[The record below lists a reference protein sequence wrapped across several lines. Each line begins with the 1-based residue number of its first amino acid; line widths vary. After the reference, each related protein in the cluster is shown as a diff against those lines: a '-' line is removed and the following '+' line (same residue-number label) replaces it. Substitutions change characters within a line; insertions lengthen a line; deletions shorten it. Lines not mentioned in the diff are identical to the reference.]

1 MTLYIEDLMPL
12 MPGTVD
18 TPSVAVIT
26 LPDGSSFQALLS
38 SDVSVQLSNHFGNL
52 LPGTE
57 VLAGLAQAIGAV
69 NIPSWIGASVQG
81 WRGTDPIKF
90 TLDMFLVNYKP
101 HLNYEKSLKKLA
113 SLATVSPSSRTGAL
127 AHVTHQ
133 VHGGYETNAS
143 AFASNVQFFE
153 KSASMYL
160 ESKKDGNV
168 QQDDTRDYL
177 NLTNLGN
184 ETLSRTANF
193 KGTLTIKIGSRF
205 TLKNLIMTS
214 ITITP
219 SVVEVYSH
227 TAGERPK
234 PLYYKISA
242 SFMTC
247 RAALSTDI
255 ALMFQE

>member
-26 LPDGSSFQALLS
+26 LPDKSSFQALLS

-57 VLAGLAQAIGAV
+57 MLAGLAQAIGAV
-69 NIPSWIGASVQG
+69 NIPSWIGASAQG

-113 SLATVSPSSRTGAL
+113 SLATISPSSRTDAL

-133 VHGGYETNAS
+133 VHGGYQTNGS
-143 AFASNVQFFE
+143 AFASNKE
-153 KSASMYL
+153 YL
-160 ESKKDGNV
+160 GKDP
-168 QQDDTRDYL
+168 RDYL
-177 NLTNLGN
+177 KNKPDGNTNPDEQYSNMETLGN
-184 ETLSRTANF
+184 QIIGGAKFT
-193 KGTLTIKIGSRF
+193 GTLTIKIGSRF
-205 TLKNLIMTS
+205 ELSNLIMTS

-219 SVVEVYSH
+219 SVVEVFSP
-227 TAGERPK
+227 TSGERPK
-234 PLYYKISA
+234 PLYYKITA

-247 RAALSTDI
+247 RSALYTDVNS
-255 ALMFQE
+255 MFKE

>member
-26 LPDGSSFQALLS
+26 LPDRSSFQALLS

-57 VLAGLAQAIGAV
+57 MLAGLAQAIGAV

-101 HLNYEKSLKKLA
+101 GLKYESTLKKLA
-113 SLATVSPSSRTGAL
+113 SLATVSPSSRTGAS
-127 AHVTHQ
+127 AHITHQ

-143 AFASNVQFFE
+143 AFASNIQFFE
-153 KSASMYL
+153 SSASMYL
-160 ESKKDGNV
+160 QSKKDGNI
-168 QQDDTRDYL
+168 QQDDTQNYMNVTR
-177 NLTNLGN
+177 LGN
-184 ETLSRTANF
+184 EALSRSASF

-205 TLKNLIMTS
+205 ELSNLIMTS

-219 SVVEVYSH
+219 SVVEVFSP
-227 TAGERPK
+227 TSGERPK
-234 PLYYKISA
+234 PLYYKITA

-247 RAALSTDI
+247 RSALSTDVNS
-255 ALMFQE
+255 MFKE